1 MALTVALIAT
11 LALAGPAGN
20 PADVAALRSQSDALF
35 ASGDFQGSLE
45 AARQAHALDP
55 KDPWVRYAFLRAL
68 AAVDPEAARVALQGA
83 QDPAALAALPTE
95 ERARLDTALGYL
107 SLDLGVDAQAAI
119 HFGQVPAG
127 TASHPQAQAG
137 LAILSVRRGHSRQA
151 LVYFVSARV
160 SGKLD
165 PPLAELERETR
176 FQIVLHEFGTAR
188 DLRDA
193 NAAGRAYAALDEL
206 RPHHPSTL
214 RARADLAALRGDAP
228 ARERALRE
236 LLAVDRSAPGAAS
249 ELVDTLLVQNRPHDA
264 LQIAR
269 TLAPERLAA
278 DRGLQG
284 IERNWVA
291 HFDAAIGSRWRSGAT
306 EHDRLELPQLQFAWN
321 GSHPRFGRYR
331 VAADALS
338 PDSDAVPVGQP
349 FGSSLALPG
358 RIDPDGDGGV
368 ALQVQWAPTTRFLLE
383 LGHTPSS
390 FEVSNL
396 TGALRFRG
404 GTAEGPWSFGLER
417 VAVADSLLSY
427 GGVIDPVT
435 GDKWGGVTR
444 NRAYF
449 GGDSGGD
456 DLALYGK
463 LSGALLDGHRVDDNS
478 QWEAEAGVWKRA
490 VTGEQLARALRRQC
504 PGIRLWRQPLAFHDR
519 ARRLLQPA
527 PVPVGRP
534 DLRLARQPRGHE
546 FPARG
551 RRRLAGRA
559 RVFQRILSD
568 RPDTAGGKRRSALS
582 GRLTRRRRRAPRRFS
597 RMAGVKSRR
606 GGRQARRRDGRG
618 FRPGPAAG
626 LYAAVVGRHHRAT
639 ARAAAHAAA
648 SGSLRTELRPA
659 QRC

>member
-35 ASGDFQGSLE
+35 ASGDFQGSLA

-68 AAVDPEAARVALQGA
+68 AAVDPDAARVALQGA
-83 QDPAALAALPTE
+83 QDPAALAALATE

-107 SLDLGVDAQAAI
+107 SLDLGADAQAAI

-127 TASHPQAQAG
+127 TATHPQAQAG

-236 LLAVDRSAPGAAS
+236 LLAVDRSAQGAAS
-249 ELVDTLLVQNRPHDA
+249 ELVDTLLVQNRPRDA

-306 EHDRLELPQLQFAWN
+306 EHDRLELPQLQLAWN

-331 VAADALS
+331 VAADAPS
-338 PDSDAVPVGQP
+338 PDSDVVPVGQP

-368 ALQVQWAPTTRFLLE
+368 ALHVQWAPTTRFLLE

-417 VAVADSLLSY
+417 VPVADSLLSY
-427 GGVIDPVT
+427 AGVIDPVT

-444 NRAYF
+444 TRAYF

-456 DLALYGK
+456 LALYGK
-463 LSGALLDGHRVDDNS
+463 MSGALLDGHRVDDNS

-490 VTGEQLARALRRQC
+490 VTGES
-504 PGIRLWRQPLAFHDR
+504 WR
-519 ARRLLQPA
+519 ARYGGNVRA
-527 PVPVGRP
+527 FGFGDNRSHFTI
-534 DLRLARQPRGHE
+534 GH
-546 FPARG
+546 
-551 RRRLAGRA
+551 
-559 RVFQRILSD
+559 
-568 RPDTAGGKRRSALS
+568 GGYFS
-582 GRLTRRRRRAPRRFS
+582 PRRFLS
-597 RMAGVKSRR
+597 VGPTFDLRGNREATNFRLEGGVAW
-606 GGRQARRRDGRG
+606 Q
-618 FRPGPAAG
+618 
-626 LYAAVVGRHHRAT
+626 VVRESSSAFFPT
-639 ARAAAHAAA
+639 DPILQAA
-648 SGSLRTELRPA
+648 SGDPRHPGDSREGVGVRLAASIEWRVSNRAVAGVRLEGATGEDFDQVRLQVYTRRWSGGITEPLREPPLTLLPPDPYELN
-659 QRC
+659 